1 MMGFEGDSQAFS
13 TSGKALELLQ
23 SPLVRRNFRGQTIVL
38 VPDVV
43 VEGFRSVFVDQARK
57 FVQGYRLPE
66 SRLGVGVINQRVGF
80 LPGSCFWQVFAFN
93 EVGECIQQSSRLAW
107 GIVAFLTTCL
117 LYTSPSPRDRG

>member
-1 MMGFEGDSQAFS
+1 MRCSRGKSGRGRLGPLRVLPLRELVFELARNVADDQHIAIFIVLNRRSQMMGFEGDSQAFS

-66 SRLGVGVINQRVGF
+66 SRL
-80 LPGSCFWQVFAFN
+80 A
-93 EVGECIQQSSRLAW
+93 LA
-107 GIVAFLTTCL
+107 
-117 LYTSPSPRDRG
+117 